1 MTNRADGTPAKLT
14 PDEVF
19 MNDIPEDQIYTAVG
33 VGIMMGRLRALLMW
47 NQLPILSEAVRDDL
61 IDTLEAAHDEL
72 EAKAAKTTRP
82 KAP

>member
-1 MTNRADGTPAKLT
+1 MTKAKLT

-19 MNDIPEDQIYTAVG
+19 MNDIPEDQLYTSAG
-33 VGIMMGRLRALLMW
+33 VGIMMGRLRTLLMLET
-47 NQLPILSEAVRDDL
+47 LPIFSEAVRDRL
-61 IDTLEAAHDEL
+61 IDALEAAHDEL